1 MILTYNYQRIINLGR
16 EGPMTTPT
24 QTKGQRSSLGLPVTS
39 TPFSDL
45 NAGYGPSLRT
55 LQDENGTEETS
66 DKRSGIRQ
74 LRGAGQRPVSARPT
88 WAALVAFTHISSS
101 GGESNRGGNDKQQQR
116 RRKQPRQQQTKATE
130 ATATEAATAAR
141 INKGHLRLQSG
152 LGLELSSSSQYRR
165 GVSRGPK
172 LGH

>member
-1 MILTYNYQRIINLGR
+1 
-16 EGPMTTPT
+16 MTTPT

-55 LQDENGTEETS
+55 VQDENGIEETS
-66 DKRSGIRQ
+66 DKRSG
-74 LRGAGQRPVSARPT
+74 
-88 WAALVAFTHISSS
+88 
-101 GGESNRGGNDKQQQR
+101 
-116 RRKQPRQQQTKATE
+116 
-130 ATATEAATAAR
+130 
-141 INKGHLRLQSG
+141 GHLRLQSG
-152 LGLELSSSSQYRR
+152 LGLELSPSSQYRR

>member
-1 MILTYNYQRIINLGR
+1 
-16 EGPMTTPT
+16 MTTPT

-45 NAGYGPSLRT
+45 NAGYGPRLRT
-55 LQDENGTEETS
+55 VQDENGTEETS

-88 WAALVAFTHISSS
+88 WAVLVAFTHISSS

-116 RRKQPRQQQTKATE
+116 RRQAKATE
-130 ATATEAATAAR
+130 AIKLA
-141 INKGHLRLQSG
+141 I
-152 LGLELSSSSQYRR
+152 SQ
-165 GVSRGPK
+165 GMSRGPK

>member
-1 MILTYNYQRIINLGR
+1 MDTRIRPVHSRTSPMILTNNYQRVINLGR

-55 LQDENGTEETS
+55 VQDENGTEETS

-74 LRGAGQRPVSARPT
+74 LRGAGQRPVSARPPT
-88 WAALVAFTHISSS
+88 WAALTTSSS
-101 GGESNRGGNDKQQQR
+101 GGDSNRDSNKRKQR
-116 RRKQPRQQQTKATE
+116 RQT
-130 ATATEAATAAR
+130 
-141 INKGHLRLQSG
+141 NSNMCNLRSG
-152 LGLELSSSSQYRR
+152 Y
-165 GVSRGPK
+165 
-172 LGH
+172 